1 MFGKPNG
8 TNAPAKQTK
17 LSFSSKASAT
27 PTSSA
32 ATENEDTE
40 MKDEESDTEVKPK
53 VKKEEAV
60 DSKENVKPGTST
72 ESTL

>member
-1 MFGKPNG
+1 M
-8 TNAPAKQTK
+8 
-17 LSFSSKASAT
+17 
-27 PTSSA
+27 